1 MAQVD
6 WGGCLRVR
14 KVAPEKK
21 QARHVSW
28 VELCKPTSSSD
39 IRGNRQCVDA
49 ISDWFNE
56 LQCSSSMIQDKLPCL
71 FVHGPSGVWKSTAV
85 VLCGHEHGFNV
96 VHTHSNVPRT
106 PQKLDAVLREV
117 VGMMGRSVLL
127 LDEFESFIN
136 ETTSLKWV
144 LRLLKS
150 AERVPV
156 VVVSNAI
163 DKCFHPIYEISTVVE
178 FRPYETTD
186 MYTTLLRLSSK
197 ISDFCHLPPMDCY
210 FISSMCS
217 GNVCQTVNQ
226 LHMLYYGSKPLQ
238 KNKKKKMKNKKQ
250 RLLGKIQSK
259 CMQDSTVKM
268 WANSHRA
275 TSVDCFIND
284 DDVLASV
291 TGMSREFMNGLGE
304 NLSREYPLYFH
315 NSSPSTLS
323 VISSCV
329 ENISSA
335 DCRLKSLEEDEDRMY
350 ESENRSLWSEENV
363 NFIGCTC
370 AAIVL
375 LRDRKKNGVFRRRKP
390 AKKVFEKVLRGVQR

>member
-1 MAQVD
+1 MVQVD
-6 WGGCLRVR
+6 WGGCLSVR

-21 QARHVSW
+21 QIRHVSW
-28 VELCKPTSSSD
+28 VELCKPASSSE

-49 ISDWFNE
+49 IKDWFNE
-56 LQCSSSMIQDKLPCL
+56 LQCSSMFQDKKLPCL

-106 PQKLDAVLREV
+106 PRKLDAVLREV
-117 VGMMGRSVLL
+117 QMGRSVLL
-127 LDEFESFIN
+127 LDEFESFMD

-178 FRPYETTD
+178 FKPYETTD
-186 MYTTLLRLSSK
+186 MYTSLLRLSSK

-226 LHMLYYGSKPLQ
+226 VHMLYYGSKPL
-238 KNKKKKMKNKKQ
+238 KKKKKKQ
-250 RLLGKIQSK
+250 RLGKIQNK

-284 DDVLASV
+284 AEVLDSV
-291 TGMSREFMNGLGE
+291 TGMDREFMKGLGE

-315 NSSPSTLS
+315 NSTPSTLS
-323 VISSCV
+323 VIYSCA

-350 ESENRSLWSEENV
+350 ESENRSRWSEENV

-370 AAIVL
+370 SAIVL
-375 LRDRKKNGVFRRRKP
+375 LRDRKKNELFRRRKSS
-390 AKKVFEKVLRGVQR
+390 KKVFSGFRGVQR